1 MSGVAEASGF
11 VGRLRRYERDSWEL
25 GTIGDQM
32 VEGMDEGDRD
42 VWPIMGSV
50 LREGLGADRDRKF
63 ARRQYWSML
72 LRALSGPWNLS
83 R

>member
-25 GTIGDQM
+25 GIIGDQM
-32 VEGMDEGDRD
+32 VERMDEGDRD

-50 LREGLGADRDRKF
+50 LREGPGAARDRKF
-63 ARRQYWSML
+63 ARRQYWSMF
-72 LRALSGPWNLS
+72 LRAMSGP
-83 R
+83 